1 MCPKER
7 SHGLFVGQVRNM
19 ILRMEGQP
27 TIDNL
32 QNYPVEIVDQL
43 RKLLVDGVSAR
54 QDPRRNNFYD
64 VEHAVRTFF
73 VHVSPSSGRVILLAQ
88 WERLDGGG
96 IIRSGER
103 S

>member
-1 MCPKER
+1 M
-7 SHGLFVGQVRNM
+7 GLLVGQVREM

-73 VHVSPSSGRVILLAQ
+73 RPRLAV
-88 WERLDGGG
+88 ERKGYLARTMGTGQTLVAA
-96 IIRSGER
+96 
-103 S
+103 